1 MQRGRYYEI
10 AFRQVCPT
18 DFKLLEKWYG
28 MTDQFGYATG
38 FKSFDEIKG
47 CMEAPDFPG
56 NASMIVLN
64 GRERPVGFIFS
75 EMKRSHQKQ
84 VLWIKVVIV
93 DPEFQGQG
101 LGTCAINKM
110 LAMAQNRS
118 EATAALVSVSVRN
131 NRGLSFFEK
140 LGFER
145 CTSLEESLS
154 AFGPAG
160 VAIMKRLIK

>member
-10 AFRQVCPT
+10 AFRQVCPA

-38 FKSFDEIKG
+38 LKSFDEIKVR
-47 CMEAPDFPG
+47 MVASDFPG
-56 NASMIVLN
+56 NASMIMLN
-64 GRERPVGFIFS
+64 GRERPVGFVFS
-75 EMKRSHQKQ
+75 EMKHSHQKQ
-84 VLWIKVVIV
+84 VLWINIIIV
-93 DPEFQGQG
+93 DPDFQGQG

-118 EATAALVSVSVRN
+118 DAKAALVSVSERN
-131 NRGLSFFEK
+131 SRGLSFFEK
-140 LGFER
+140 LGFVR
-145 CTSLEESLS
+145 CKSLEDSLS
-154 AFGPAG
+154 AFGPND